1 MRIVF
6 ISESWIPDVLT
17 TVIVHVAESSDPS
30 RVVTDTVVVP
40 LATAVTVAVP
50 SSFTSMRAMFSS
62 AESHSTRLSEAFSG
76 VIEQDNVNVSPGFK
90 EAEF

>member
-30 RVVTDTVVVP
+30 RVVTDT
-40 LATAVTVAVP
+40 
-50 SSFTSMRAMFSS
+50 
-62 AESHSTRLSEAFSG
+62 ESHSTRLSEAFSG

>member
-62 AESHSTRLSEAFSG
+62 AERHSTRLSEPFSG
-76 VIEQDNVNVSPGFK
+76 VI
-90 EAEF
+90 